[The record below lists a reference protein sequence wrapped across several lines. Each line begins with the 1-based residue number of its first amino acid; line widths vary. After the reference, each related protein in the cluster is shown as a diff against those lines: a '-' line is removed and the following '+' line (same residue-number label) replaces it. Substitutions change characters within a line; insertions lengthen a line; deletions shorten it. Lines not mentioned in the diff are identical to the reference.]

1 MTSNVQSS
9 PGELEEAIFAILC
22 KVRDE
27 RQAVATILK
36 RISKLT
42 AARQRE
48 ALAELSILSGRRGL
62 KALVKEEIKRM
73 PVSIDIHENEFL
85 EEIYQEG
92 LEKGLEKGLESAITT
107 AREMLVE
114 VLEEKFGALPVE
126 IGARIQ
132 NAGLVEI
139 RRWMKSTVAS
149 SALPQIFA

>member
-92 LEKGLEKGLESAITT
+92 LEKGLESAITT